1 MIYQLEWSS
10 YTCFANIDVLN
21 TSTCLKTVRTN
32 KHTHTHTRAQTKTH
46 RNTHTQNNTT
56 LSQHNRIEQNSTQN
70 ANNTHTQHITTHT
83 YDSPRYIQASA
94 YNEPIR
100 SYLQVLHNQ
109 EWEGVQTFSSTVD
122 HIWPNSLPPWAVRHV
137 STMCGASVQSPSL
150 GWPGDWKTWTCLES
164 SSLPRSRIP
173 EPPASWWAFSPKQVG
188 KFPSC
193 SMFSTCSSQ
202 QSGVESPKIC

>member
-1 MIYQLEWSS
+1 MVKLHMLCKYWRVKHVYMFEDSAHKQ
-10 YTCFANIDVLN
+10 TH
-21 TSTCLKTVRTN
+21 T
-32 KHTHTHTRAQTKTH
+32 HTHTHTRTRAQTK
-46 RNTHTQNNTT
+46 NTQKHAHTK
-56 LSQHNRIEQNSTQN
+56 QHNTVTAQQNRTELN
-70 ANNTHTQHITTHT
+70 AKRKQHITTHT